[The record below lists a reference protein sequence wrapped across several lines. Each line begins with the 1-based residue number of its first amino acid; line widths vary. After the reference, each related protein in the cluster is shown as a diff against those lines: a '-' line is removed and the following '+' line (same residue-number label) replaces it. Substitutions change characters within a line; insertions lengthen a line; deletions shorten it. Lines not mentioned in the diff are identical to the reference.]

1 MGDMMIRRADSN
13 VCRRI
18 EPQLSALVAGELPE
32 DTATA
37 VRTHLGECPRCQ
49 ETLAALETL
58 GTKLTLLKE
67 TPIPPVPRSLFAG
80 LRVFPWW
87 LIRLASLRRWLL
99 AASGLMGL
107 WLLTLGLLQWAGPL
121 PVSLSA
127 NASQQASPNLP
138 AGTTLLAKP
147 GEAVSLRLPHGTLTL
162 QGPGALVIRA
172 AALGKL
178 RHDPRLDL
186 SLPSGTL
193 EIKLDAQG
201 PPHDLTLTTPQVL
214 LRLAGTWI
222 FVGTSAV
229 ETKVAVFEGEAKLT
243 TVAAH
248 KTYRLTPGQLA
259 QVQAGWLSL
268 HQIPLDEW
276 LRVKG
281 LLTANNPSSPAT
293 SPAPSQPLRREG
305 SANQPPSQ

>member
-1 MGDMMIRRADSN
+1 MIRHAGSN

-18 EPQLSALVAGELPE
+18 EPRLSALAAGELSG
-32 DTATA
+32 DMAA
-37 VRTHLGECPRCQ
+37 DIRTHLEQCPRCQ
-49 ETLAALETL
+49 ETFASLETL
-58 GTKLTLLKE
+58 GAKLTLLKE
-67 TPIPPVPRSLFAG
+67 TPIPAVPQSLFAG
-80 LRVFPWW
+80 LRIFPWW

-99 AASGLMGL
+99 AASGLMGA
-107 WLLTLGLLQWAGPL
+107 WLAILGLLQWAGPL
-121 PVSLSA
+121 PVSLSS

-138 AGTTLLAKP
+138 SGTTLLAKP

-186 SLPSGTL
+186 NLPSGTL

-201 PPHDLTLTTPQVL
+201 PPHGLTLTTPQAI

-243 TVAAH
+243 TIAAH

-276 LRVKG
+276 LQRKG
-281 LLTANNPSSPAT
+281 LIQPAA
-293 SPAPSQPLRREG
+293 SE
-305 SANQPPSQ
+305 